1 MKELSHEARI
11 AEAEV
16 LVTFISI
23 DALYASG
30 YTIL

>member
-11 AEAEV
+11 AETEF
-16 LVTFISI
+16 LVPFISI
-23 DALYASG
+23 DPLYASG